1 MHSKIQINKIVKG
14 IYQGGVLTQWW
25 GHSLSINVT
34 RDQFANPRSHVSGV
48 CWFSTQLQTP
58 CTQGTSHSS
67 YSFVSCTLSMFWR
80 IYADSSKL
88 LIIWVSV
95 IIFFPLLLSSFAQK
109 CKVMYKRDV
118 YHLPV
123 PPIHSQR
130 TATTPGTS
138 WPLSL
143 SATLSWCFLH
153 HPLLYCIII
162 RVSIR

>member
-14 IYQGGVLTQWW
+14 IYQGRVLTQWW

-34 RDQFANPRSHVSGV
+34 RDQFANPCLMWVEFVRSLLSSKHHAPRVQV
-48 CWFSTQLQTP
+48 IQVTHL
-58 CTQGTSHSS
+58 SHP
-67 YSFVSCTLSMFWR
+67 LSMFWR

-95 IIFFPLLLSSFAQK
+95 TIFFPLLLSSFAQK

-123 PPIHSQR
+123 PPHTLTKDSHN
-130 TATTPGTS
+130 TGNFMPSVTLCNTFLMFPTPS
-138 WPLSL
+138 PS
-143 SATLSWCFLH
+143 
-153 HPLLYCIII
+153 LLYYY
-162 RVSIR
+162 